1 VYDALVEALEK
12 VNVDEGYIYENG
24 TGLTRIL
31 FRQMCCLLAHPQQR
45 CTQDDFEV
53 PRDISKL
60 AIAADGVIG
69 QSPTTKN
76 PEEFG
81 AVS

>member
-31 FRQMCCLLAHPQQR
+31 FRQMCCLLVHPQQR
-45 CTQDDFEV
+45 CAQDDFEV
-53 PRDISKL
+53 PKDISKL
-60 AIAADGVIG
+60 AMAADGLAG
-69 QSPTTKN
+69 QAPTKN